1 MTHLFW
7 RVFGGELHNLACLS
21 VVPTPRPVVVLD
33 EQILAP
39 SMSLS
44 LSSDSPLIVFPTIPN
59 EPPHLH
65 APLLLLIHIRT
76 TPCAGRAARPGGI
89 RGLSLPRTWRR
100 RLLKCDRAGGVR
112 GSAV

>member
-39 SMSLS
+39 SASL
-44 LSSDSPLIVFPTIPN
+44 PLVNDGPLKVFPTIPN

-65 APLLLLIHIRT
+65 APLL
-76 TPCAGRAARPGGI
+76 PDP
-89 RGLSLPRTWRR
+89 PRWRR
-100 RLLKCDRAGGVR
+100 EVA
-112 GSAV
+112 